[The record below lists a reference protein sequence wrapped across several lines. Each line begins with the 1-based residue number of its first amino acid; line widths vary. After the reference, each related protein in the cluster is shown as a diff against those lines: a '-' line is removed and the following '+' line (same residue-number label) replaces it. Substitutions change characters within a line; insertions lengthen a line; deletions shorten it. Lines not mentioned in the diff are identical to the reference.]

1 MNTISGIID
10 SVEVCDSLSLVKVK
24 CDNTYF
30 SAIIIEN
37 PQTVNY
43 LESGHPI
50 KVLFKET
57 ELIISPAKNL
67 NISIENSFPCR
78 ISDIKK
84 GQLLSRISLHFN
96 AIELSS
102 IITSHSLERLNLQ
115 IGMDV
120 IDLVKT
126 NEIMLAS

>member
-10 SVEVCDSLSLVKVK
+10 SVEVCESLSLVKIK
-24 CDNTYF
+24 CDTTYF
-30 SAIIIEN
+30 SAIIIET

-43 LESGHPI
+43 LEKGHPI

-57 ELIISPAKNL
+57 ELIISSAKQL
-67 NISIENSFPCR
+67 EISVENSFPCR

-84 GQLLSRISLHFN
+84 GQLLSRVSLHFN
-96 AIELSS
+96 TIELRS

-120 IDLVKT
+120 IALVKT
-126 NEIMLAS
+126 NEIMLAN